1 MVHVPNPLTS
11 FTPAVGSIP
20 LDFVKVGPIA
30 GSGYTLY
37 NATIVNGVVPADP
50 NNFAGGYM
58 RTYDLIASN
67 STHTVEREF
76 NMMDGLNACPNPNI
90 F

>member
-1 MVHVPNPLTS
+1 MHVPEPLLS
-11 FTPAVGSIP
+11 LTPAVGSVP
-20 LDFVKVGPIA
+20 LDFVKAGPIS

-37 NATIVNGVVPADP
+37 NASIATGVIPQDFP
-50 NNFAGGYM
+50 NNQAGTYI

-67 STHTVEREF
+67 GTHTVEREF
-76 NMMDGLNACPNPNI
+76 NMMDGLKSCPG

>member
-1 MVHVPNPLTS
+1 LST
-11 FTPAVGSIP
+11 TPAVGSIP
-20 LDFVKVGPIA
+20 LDFAEVGAIA

-37 NATIVNGVVPADP
+37 NASIVTGVIPFAPP
-50 NNFAGGYM
+50 NNFAGTYL
-58 RTYDLIASN
+58 RTYDLVASN

-76 NMMDGLNACPNPNI
+76 NMMDGLNACPDPDI